1 MAPTNKHFPDDK
13 SGNLFNHLRE
23 KFKLPTDMA
32 LGKRINVP
40 RYVIS
45 KIRTGKY
52 IVSAQVKYSIHVSTG
67 IPIKTIDKLIK
78 GEK

>member
-1 MAPTNKHFPDDK
+1 MAPTNKNFPNDK
-13 SGNLFNHLRE
+13 SGSLFNHLRE

-52 IVSAQVKYSIHVSTG
+52 IVSAQVKYNIHVSTG
-67 IPIKTIDKLIK
+67 MSIKAIDKLISEAK
-78 GEK
+78 